1 MKKSVLQ
8 ITGSFH
14 QGGSE
19 RQALQL
25 AKLLRED
32 DSFNVYLAA
41 LTSEGVL
48 KSEAER
54 AGFTNIPEFR
64 LSSFYDLNFLK
75 QLKRCARFI
84 KENQIAIVHTH
95 DFYTNIFG
103 ILAARYASVPLKIAS
118 KRETSGMKSRTQ
130 ERIERNIFKIAD
142 AIVVNSKAVETYLTN
157 AGVTAKKIK
166 VVYNGLDLERLEPK
180 ETNRRRICEE
190 LNLPTDENLKF
201 ITLVANLRHSI
212 KNQPMFLRAAKTV
225 AGKFPEACFVLAGEG
240 ELKSDLETLAREMK
254 IFDKTHFI
262 GRCAK
267 VPELLSIS
275 YAGALTSFAEGFSN
289 SILEYMAA
297 RLPVVATNVGGAGE
311 AIIENETGF
320 IVESDDDQTMAKRFI
335 ELLESPQKAEA
346 MGAAGRKTV
355 EEKFSCATQLRR
367 TLELYESRF
376 NS

>member
-32 DSFNVYLAA
+32 DSFNVFLVA

-48 KSEAER
+48 KSEAEL
-54 AGFTNIPEFR
+54 AGFMEIPEFR
-64 LSSFYDLNFLK
+64 LNSFYDLNFLK

-84 KENQIAIVHTH
+84 KENKIEIVHTH

-103 ILAARYASVPLKIAS
+103 VLAARYASVPLKIAS

-142 AIVVNSKAVETYLTN
+142 AIVVNSKAVGIYLTD
-157 AGVTAKKIK
+157 ASVSGKKIN
-166 VVYNGLDLERLEPK
+166 VVYNGLDLERLRPK
-180 ETNRRRICEE
+180 ETNRQKICEE
-190 LNLPTDENLKF
+190 LNLPADENLKF
-201 ITLVANLRHSI
+201 ITLVANLRHAI

-225 AGKFPEACFVLAGEG
+225 AEKVPEAHFVLAGEG
-240 ELKSDLETLAREMK
+240 ELKSDLEKLACEMN
-254 IFDKTHFI
+254 ITERAHFI
-262 GRCAK
+262 GRCGR

-275 YAGALTSFAEGFSN
+275 FAGVLTSFAEGFSN

-297 RLPVVATNVGGAGE
+297 SLPVIATNVGGANE
-311 AIIENETGF
+311 AIVENETGF
-320 IVESDDDQTMAKRFI
+320 IVESDDDKMLAERLT
-335 ELLESPQKAEA
+335 ELLANPEKAKQF
-346 MGAAGRKTV
+346 GARGRTIV
-355 EEKFSCATQLRR
+355 EEKFSCETQLKL
-367 TLELYESRF
+367 TLELYE
-376 NS
+376 NGIQA